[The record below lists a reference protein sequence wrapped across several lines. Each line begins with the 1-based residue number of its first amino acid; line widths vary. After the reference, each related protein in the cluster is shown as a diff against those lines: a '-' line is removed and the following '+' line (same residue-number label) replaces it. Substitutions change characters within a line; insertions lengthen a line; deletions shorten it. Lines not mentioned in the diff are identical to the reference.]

1 MRVYYLLIINDEN
14 IKIKEL
20 KIEFMTHTNLFCL

>member
-1 MRVYYLLIINDEN
+1 MRVCYLLIINDEN
-14 IKIKEL
+14 IKIKGL